1 MPRKM
6 ARQTLE
12 HHAGACYAGSRPY
25 LGSGTSRQFRK
36 SLQLPAF
43 RVHPGNPW
51 VGRHSAAPMA
61 SGNPA
66 VTPSRLNP
74 NNVLRRLAKGPR
86 WLLRRAGLD
95 IVRYRGEGG
104 SRQHLWNVQHS
115 LSDELARSRQHLW
128 NVQHSLS
135 DELARLTDDTITA
148 GPFKGARLPVS
159 WRDRGSKL
167 LGFYEQELH
176 PFIEAV
182 IEWKPDVVLNVGC
195 AEGYYAI
202 GMAKRIPGAK
212 SFAYDLDPLA
222 QAACKTTRNVNHVDL
237 VVLGLCTDAELRER
251 TEKAERPFMLVDC
264 EGGER
269 ELLVSNQYSYPN
281 ARIIVECHDFVDRS
295 ITSSLV
301 DKFSQTH
308 SIQTIKQ
315 AGRNPFSHP
324 ITASWAE
331 NDLWVVVS
339 ERRPERMHWLY
350 MMPKASN
357 SALLRFP
364 GKSQA

>member
-1 MPRKM
+1 LQEGREN
-6 ARQTLE
+6 ANID
-12 HHAGACYAGSRPY
+12 AGSGFIWRISVN
-25 LGSGTSRQFRK
+25 LS
-36 SLQLPAF
+36 
-43 RVHPGNPW
+43 
-51 VGRHSAAPMA
+51 
-61 SGNPA
+61 
-66 VTPSRLNP
+66 
-74 NNVLRRLAKGPR
+74 NVLRRLAKGPR

-115 LSDELARSRQHLW
+115 LSDELARI
-128 NVQHSLS
+128 
-135 DELARLTDDTITA
+135 TDDTITA

-176 PFIEAV
+176 PFVEAV
-182 IEWKPDVVLNVGC
+182 IEWKPDVVVNVGC
-195 AEGYYAI
+195 ADGYYAI
-202 GMAKRIPGAK
+202 GMANRIPGAK

-222 QAACKTTRNVNHVDL
+222 QVACKTARDINHIDL

-269 ELLVSNQYSYPN
+269 ELLLSNEYSYSN

-331 NDLWVVVS
+331 NDLWIVVS

-350 MMPKASN
+350 MIPKAS
-357 SALLRFP
+357 
-364 GKSQA
+364 K

>member
-1 MPRKM
+1 M
-6 ARQTLE
+6 
-12 HHAGACYAGSRPY
+12 
-25 LGSGTSRQFRK
+25 
-36 SLQLPAF
+36 
-43 RVHPGNPW
+43 NP
-51 VGRHSAAPMA
+51 
-61 SGNPA
+61 
-66 VTPSRLNP
+66 TKL
-74 NNVLRRLAKGPR
+74 LRRLAKGPR

-104 SRQHLWNVQHS
+104 RRQ
-115 LSDELARSRQHLW
+115 ELE
-128 NVQHSLS
+128 NK
-135 DELARLTDDTITA
+135 LASITDDTITA
-148 GPFKGARLPVS
+148 GPFKNTRLPVS
-159 WRDRGSKL
+159 ESWGDRGSKL
-167 LGFYEQELH
+167 LGFYEQELC

-222 QAACKTTRNVNHVDL
+222 QVACKTAREINQVDL

-251 TEKAERPFMLVDC
+251 TEKAERPFMLIDC

-269 ELLVSNQYSYPN
+269 ELLLSNEYSYPN

-301 DKFSQTH
+301 EKFSQTH

-315 AGRNPFSHP
+315 AGRNPFCHP
-324 ITASWAE
+324 ITAGWAE
-331 NDLWVVVS
+331 NDLWLLVS

-350 MMPKASN
+350 MTPKAS
-357 SALLRFP
+357 
-364 GKSQA
+364 K